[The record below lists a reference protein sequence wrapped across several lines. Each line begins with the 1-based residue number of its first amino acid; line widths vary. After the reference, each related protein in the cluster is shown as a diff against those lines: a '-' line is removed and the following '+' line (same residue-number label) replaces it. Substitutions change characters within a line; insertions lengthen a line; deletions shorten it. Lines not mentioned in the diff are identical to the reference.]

1 MLFQQGDV
9 LIETFDEKLVRTT
22 EVKDHILA
30 HGEATGH
37 YHKIFG
43 EGVSLWN
50 TSDSDSDVMVL
61 DCPENAI
68 LEHQEHK
75 PVNIPG
81 SKKPYRVRKVR
92 EYDHVAEESRAV
104 QD

>member
-9 LIETFDEKLVRTT
+9 LIETFGGEELVRTT
-22 EVKDHILA
+22 EVRDRILA
-30 HGEATGH
+30 HGEVTGH

-50 TSDSDSDVMVL
+50 TSDASVMVL
-61 DCPENAI
+61 ECPEDAI
-68 LEHQEHK
+68 LKHQEHN
-75 PVNIPG
+75 PVKIPVG
-81 SKKPYRVRKVR
+81 KYKVRKVR
-92 EYDHVAEESRAV
+92 EYDHVLEESRAV